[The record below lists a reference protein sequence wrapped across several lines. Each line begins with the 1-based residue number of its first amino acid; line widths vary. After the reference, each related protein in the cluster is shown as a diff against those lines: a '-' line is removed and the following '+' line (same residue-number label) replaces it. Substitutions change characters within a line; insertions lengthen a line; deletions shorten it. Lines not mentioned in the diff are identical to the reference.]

1 MLESSELAELGR
13 DLVDVSVLRGTFVLR
28 SGQTSSYYIDKYLF
42 TTRPDILRR
51 VAAALARLVPPE
63 AQRLA
68 GPVLGA
74 VPLVTAVSLETGVP
88 MAIVRTDAPK
98 GHGTARL
105 IEGRLIE
112 GDRVALV
119 EDVVTTG
126 GAALEAVRLL
136 REAGAEVLQALCVV
150 DREQGGS
157 EAFAAAGVPFQALFT
172 RTQLDL

>member
-1 MLESSELAELGR
+1 MLESEELATLGR
-13 DLVDVSVLRGTFVLR
+13 DLVEVSVLRGTFVLR

-51 VAAALARLVPPE
+51 VAVALAPRLPPA

-74 VPLVTAVSLETGVP
+74 VPLVTALALATGLPTV
-88 MAIVRTDAPK
+88 IVRTDAPK
-98 GHGTARL
+98 GHGTARA
-105 IEGRLIE
+105 IEGQLVA
-112 GDRVALV
+112 GDRVVLV

-126 GAALEAVRLL
+126 GAALEALRAL
-136 REAGAEVLQALCVV
+136 REAGAEVLSVLSVV
-150 DREQGGS
+150 DREQGGA
-157 EAFAAAGVPFQALFT
+157 EAFAAAGVAYQPLFT